1 MRKMRIVSLL
11 LTLIM
16 IFSVFPTASAATP
29 SPTFSDVPTSHWAYQ
44 YIERASDKGWVAG
57 IGNGKYAPES
67 TVSNAQFMTM
77 LTRAFYGDYVSK
89 IAAGANKDQYWWYP
103 YAQTAWDK
111 KLLPGTQVGTEYDAA
126 PYWTEEGCI
135 PSPISRYDMAYMMSN
150 LMANYGTAATE
161 AQKQAAQTKIGDWSK
176 VPDWYKDAVANVYA
190 LGIIAGNSDG
200 CFGGDSS
207 MTRAQAAVV
216 MCRLDEAINGDGT
229 AGVQKPGSQ
238 DPEPSKQ
245 PSGEKTLSN
254 GKPVTEENVLEL
266 LEELKEKYPD
276 GSTYDQNVPYY
287 FSPLNVSGIECAKLA
302 FMLSDEIF
310 GDLPIYKRQNFNDV
324 QGGDLIYC
332 KTASGREHWY
342 MVASSP
348 KDDPDGYWFIVE
360 GGPEGIIN
368 WSDYSSTN
376 AERCE
381 DAVNNG
387 TISCVIYT
395 RYPPAGDT
403 TFAMLKGENVQQM
416 MDRINAATPAY
427 REGYLTNGEPISD
440 SNIQSM
446 MSEME
451 KSMPDGTTWDA
462 NEKYDY
468 HSVKLG
474 RGGGCNSFAYAVSD
488 AIFGEDAP
496 LTKHQRFEEI
506 KIGDVIWVKNI
517 SGSVGHLVV
526 VISNPDEDGYFDTCD
541 GNNGGKISWDSYSN
555 VQRLMSNPDF
565 SSTTYVY
572 TRY

>member
-16 IFSVFPTASAATP
+16 IFSVLPTASAATP

-44 YIERASDKGWVAG
+44 YIERASDKGWVTG
-57 IGNGKYAPES
+57 VGNGRYDPEGA
-67 TVSNAQFMTM
+67 VSNAQFMTM
-77 LTRAFYGDYVSK
+77 LARAFYGDYADK
-89 IAAGANKDQYWWYP
+89 IAANVSNDDYWWVP

-111 KLLPGTQVGTEYDAA
+111 ELLPGTQVGTEYDAA

-229 AGVQKPGSQ
+229 AGVQKPGNQ
-238 DPEPSKQ
+238 DP
-245 PSGEKTLSN
+245 
-254 GKPVTEENVLEL
+254 KP
-266 LEELKEKYPD
+266 
-276 GSTYDQNVPYY
+276 
-287 FSPLNVSGIECAKLA
+287 IE
-302 FMLSDEIF
+302 
-310 GDLPIYKRQNFNDV
+310 
-324 QGGDLIYC
+324 
-332 KTASGREHWY
+332 
-342 MVASSP
+342 
-348 KDDPDGYWFIVE
+348 
-360 GGPEGIIN
+360 
-368 WSDYSSTN
+368 
-376 AERCE
+376 
-381 DAVNNG
+381 
-387 TISCVIYT
+387 
-395 RYPPAGDT
+395 PPAGDT

-506 KIGDVIWVKNI
+506 KIGDVIWSKNI
-517 SGSVGHLVV
+517 SGSIGHLVV
-526 VISNPDEDGYFDTCD
+526 VTSNPDEDGYFDTCD